1 MANVIRQDVIEVGF
15 ETDLGGL
22 KSLTSGLNDVKKSV
36 IGTGKADGL
45 EKIKEQAEKASNS
58 TSELGD
64 EAKKSQSTL
73 KQMANVGVTKLTS
86 GLKKVGTTLTNIAKK
101 SAVAAY
107 NSLKKLASLS
117 FKGLIASAT
126 AIGALVGKSVSS
138 YADYEQLVGGV
149 DTLFKSNSKTVQK
162 YADNAYKT
170 AGLSA
175 NAYMETVTSFSASM
189 INSVGGDTAKA
200 AKLSDMAI
208 TDMADNA
215 NKLGTSMD
223 SVIQTY
229 QSLARGNFA
238 MLDNLK
244 LGFGGTKEELK
255 RLIKTAAGTKLGKE
269 LGVDATSTDF
279 ANITKAIHVIQSN
292 MDITGTTAEEASGTI
307 SGSLASMKS
316 AWGNL
321 LPALIQGGDS
331 FDRCIENLVSSVK
344 TFGKN
349 IMPALKSALSGVGD
363 LVEELA
369 PIIAEELPEII
380 KTVAPSLLKAGGTLI
395 GILAKTLVDNAGTLA
410 QSAKDL
416 ALEVVKAIYEGFTGK
431 EMSGDTFSSIEKA
444 IDKIVSVAKVA
455 VPVIGGLVLAFKGFN
470 KIKAGAA
477 AVKKVANGIGSIASK
492 VTGGLAPKIS
502 GVGDSIQ
509 KTGTKSKISSKNML
523 ATAKSFMMLAA
534 AVLMIAVSFG
544 ILAFSAIALANAGGA
559 AIGVMAGLVVALAG
573 LGFGMAM
580 LLKTISSIG
589 KKAIPAATAMLML
602 GGAIILIAVGFALLA
617 HTAIS
622 LANAGGAAIGV
633 MFGLIAVIALLA
645 IGAAVL
651 GTALTAGAVGFISFG
666 VAVALVGAG
675 FALVGVGAM
684 LAATALSIIASVLPL
699 LIMHSIQGTLSIIAL
714 GVSLTVFAIGA
725 TLAGVAALV
734 LGAGLLVVAAAL
746 LVIATSLTICT
757 VMLALMSA
765 LTSILVVNFAM
776 MTAISMIANVMF
788 VALSAT
794 LIILTATMTILTP
807 IMLLFTTS
815 LLALSVAMLAL
826 VPTTLLFTT
835 TMTALMAIF
844 LIVAPLALLFT
855 TSMLLLSPIFAL
867 LSTSVPIF
875 ANALKPLPKLFTK
888 LIVPTGLLVVA
899 LAPLAVAFAAVAVSA
914 VALFVATAGLVGTV
928 TILSALFII
937 ITMTSKMLMV
947 AFKNCAMG
955 AIQLSQML
963 IPLITVL
970 TTIISPLNTVTT
982 CFAKFAVSAMIVATS
997 VVIMSTMFNA
1007 MTNQT
1012 NALCQGMQMLM
1023 VIMNFVKMAVA
1034 QMTNSVQ
1041 QQFNTMTK
1049 GVMLSLSK
1057 MYSALTET
1065 LKKMVLVIYR
1075 TNLANAGMQMIN
1087 GLIRGMNSRKNAA
1100 ISTARAIAQAINREY
1115 RKVQDI
1121 NSPSGEWEKYGAYQI
1136 QGDINGMK
1144 KSMPK
1149 LQSTVQEVGSISI
1162 PYADSYTPEN
1172 STTSYSSS
1180 RNAEYN
1186 SYSPQFSFTISG
1198 TNDDRAMARKVK
1210 KWIAEAWEDMLD
1222 TMDSKTPQTQ
1232 KV

>member
-22 KSLTSGLNDVKKSV
+22 KSLTSGLDDVKKSV

-45 EKIKEQAEKASNS
+45 EKIKEQAEKASIS
-58 TSELGD
+58 TNELGD

-73 KQMANVGVTKLTS
+73 KRMASVGVTKLTS
-86 GLKKVGTTLTNIAKK
+86 GLQKVGTTLTNIAKK

-223 SVIQTY
+223 SIIQTY
-229 QSLARGNFA
+229 QSLARGNTA

-244 LGFGGTKEELK
+244 LGYGGTKEELK
-255 RLIKTAAGTKLGKE
+255 RLLKDAEKLTGKKFDVSNFSDIVE
-269 LGVDATSTDF
+269 
-279 ANITKAIHVIQSN
+279 AIHAVQTK
-292 MDITGTTAEEASGTI
+292 MDITGTTAKEASGTI

-395 GILAKTLVDNAGTLA
+395 GILAKTLIDNAGTLA

-645 IGAAVL
+645 VGAAVL

-807 IMLLFTTS
+807 MMLLFTTS

-867 LSTSVPIF
+867 LSTSVPMF

-937 ITMTSKMLMV
+937 ITMTSKMLVV

-1065 LKKMVLVIYR
+1065 LRKMVLVIYR

>member
-22 KSLTSGLNDVKKSV
+22 KSLTSGLDDVKKSV

-86 GLKKVGTTLTNIAKK
+86 GLQKVGTTLTNIAKK

-223 SVIQTY
+223 SIIQTY
-229 QSLARGNFA
+229 QSLARGNTA

-244 LGFGGTKEELK
+244 LGYGGTKEELK
-255 RLIKTAAGTKLGKE
+255 RLLKDAEKLTGKKFDVSNFSDIVE
-269 LGVDATSTDF
+269 
-279 ANITKAIHVIQSN
+279 AIHAVQTK
-292 MDITGTTAEEASGTI
+292 MDITGTTAKEASGTI

-395 GILAKTLVDNAGTLA
+395 GILAKTLIDNAGTLA

-1144 KSMPK
+1144 KSLPK

>member
-22 KSLTSGLNDVKKSV
+22 KSLTSGLDDVKKSV

-86 GLKKVGTTLTNIAKK
+86 GLQKVGTTLTNIAKK

-223 SVIQTY
+223 SIIQTY
-229 QSLARGNFA
+229 QSLARGNTA

-244 LGFGGTKEELK
+244 LGYGGTKEELK
-255 RLIKTAAGTKLGKE
+255 RLLKDAEKLTGKKFDVSNFSDIVE
-269 LGVDATSTDF
+269 
-279 ANITKAIHVIQSN
+279 AIHAVQTK
-292 MDITGTTAEEASGTI
+292 MDITGTTAKEASGTI

-395 GILAKTLVDNAGTLA
+395 GILAKTLIDNAGTLA

-645 IGAAVL
+645 VGAAVL

-807 IMLLFTTS
+807 MMLLFTTS

-867 LSTSVPIF
+867 LSTSVPMF

-937 ITMTSKMLMV
+937 ITMTSKMLVV

-1065 LKKMVLVIYR
+1065 LRKMVLVIYR

-1144 KSMPK
+1144 KSLPK

>member
-22 KSLTSGLNDVKKSV
+22 KSLTSGLDDVKKSV

-86 GLKKVGTTLTNIAKK
+86 GLQKVGTTLTNIAKK

-223 SVIQTY
+223 SIIQTY
-229 QSLARGNFA
+229 QSLARGNTA

-244 LGFGGTKEELK
+244 LGYGGTKEELK
-255 RLIKTAAGTKLGKE
+255 RLLKDAEKLTGKKFDVSNFSDIVE
-269 LGVDATSTDF
+269 
-279 ANITKAIHVIQSN
+279 AIHAVQTK
-292 MDITGTTAEEASGTI
+292 MDITGTTAKEASGTI

-395 GILAKTLVDNAGTLA
+395 GILAKTLIDNAGTLA

-645 IGAAVL
+645 VGAAVL

-807 IMLLFTTS
+807 MMLLFTTS

-867 LSTSVPIF
+867 LSTSVPMF

-937 ITMTSKMLMV
+937 ITMTSKMLVV

-1065 LKKMVLVIYR
+1065 LRKMVLVIYR

>member
-22 KSLTSGLNDVKKSV
+22 KSLTSGLDDVKKSV

-45 EKIKEQAEKASNS
+45 EKIKEQAEKASIS
-58 TSELGD
+58 TNELGD
-64 EAKKSQSTL
+64 EAKKSQSIL
-73 KQMANVGVTKLTS
+73 KQMASVGVTKLTS

-215 NKLGTSMD
+215 NKMGTSMD
-223 SVIQTY
+223 SIIQTY
-229 QSLARGNFA
+229 QSLARGNYA

-244 LGFGGTKEELK
+244 LGYGGTKEELK
-255 RLIKTAAGTKLGKE
+255 RLLKDAEKLTGKKFDVSNFSDIVE
-269 LGVDATSTDF
+269 
-279 ANITKAIHVIQSN
+279 AIHAVQTK
-292 MDITGTTAEEASGTI
+292 MDITGTTAKEASGTI

-645 IGAAVL
+645 VGAAVL

>member
-22 KSLTSGLNDVKKSV
+22 KSLTSGLDDVKKSV

-86 GLKKVGTTLTNIAKK
+86 GLQKVGTTLTNIAKK

-215 NKLGTSMD
+215 NKMGTSMD
-223 SVIQTY
+223 SIIQTY
-229 QSLARGNFA
+229 QSLARGNTA

-244 LGFGGTKEELK
+244 LGYGGTKEELK
-255 RLIKTAAGTKLGKE
+255 RLLKDAEKLTGKKFDVSNFSDIVE
-269 LGVDATSTDF
+269 
-279 ANITKAIHVIQSN
+279 AIHAVQTK
-292 MDITGTTAEEASGTI
+292 MDITGTTAKEASGTI

-395 GILAKTLVDNAGTLA
+395 GILAKTLIDNAGTLA

-645 IGAAVL
+645 VGAAVL

-937 ITMTSKMLMV
+937 ITMTSKMLVV

-1065 LKKMVLVIYR
+1065 LRKMVLVIYR